1 MSFMAELQ
9 DVMKEFISKQKR
21 EYRIKRVNGC
31 SFSRHSQS
39 VYLMYLLPVN
49 YEGLMVKM
57 DDTSDVTSDLGQKLR
72 RLRKSK
78 RMTQKQ
84 VADRLNLRP
93 STVSSYERNDK
104 TPSLFTLKKL
114 AYLFNVS
121 TDFLLG
127 MESRYQI
134 NTDGLTSRQIFLI
147 EETIESFRRKNPR

>member
-57 DDTSDVTSDLGQKLR
+57 DDTSGVTSDLGQKLR

>member
-1 MSFMAELQ
+1 
-9 DVMKEFISKQKR
+9 
-21 EYRIKRVNGC
+21 
-31 SFSRHSQS
+31 
-39 VYLMYLLPVN
+39 
-49 YEGLMVKM
+49 M
-57 DDTSDVTSDLGQKLR
+57 DDTSGATSDLGQKLR

-84 VADRLNLRP
+84 VADRLYLRP

-121 TDFLLG
+121 ADFLLG